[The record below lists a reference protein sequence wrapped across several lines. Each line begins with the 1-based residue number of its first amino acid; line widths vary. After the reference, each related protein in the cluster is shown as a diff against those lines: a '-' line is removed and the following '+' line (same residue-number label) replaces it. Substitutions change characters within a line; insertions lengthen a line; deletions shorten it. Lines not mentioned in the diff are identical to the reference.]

1 MQRQQ
6 SYSYA
11 YKAQSINWKIS
22 PCLHMK
28 MSWICSEECWSN
40 CFTYC
45 TIPLVFSQG
54 VLWISSDREDRMGAK
69 FKTPKNPYGFKQYA
83 KKSHAKYPSCKNFQ
97 RNYAARIYGNDHES
111 SYCFEYPKKSL
122 LKSSYPKKFLPKFP
136 TQKNPKI
143 EDFKHHKILQ
153 SPLSLEIQGSPMGAF
168 RQGTKH
174 LVCRLSEVGTKNITT
189 LSCILFL
196 QNAQL

>member
-28 MSWICSEECWSN
+28 MSWICSEECRSN

-45 TIPLVFSQG
+45 AIPLVFSQG

-69 FKTPKNPYGFKQYA
+69 FKTPQNPYGFKQYA

-97 RNYAARIYGNDHES
+97 RNYMQPGYTGTIINLHIV
-111 SYCFEYPKKSL
+111 L
-122 LKSSYPKKFLPKFP
+122 NTLKNPYLNQAIQKNSCQNFLPKKIPKSKISNP
-136 TQKNPKI
+136 TKSFNHPCHLKSRVAPW
-143 EDFKHHKILQ
+143 EHLDKVQ
-153 SPLSLEIQGSPMGAF
+153 STWF
-168 RQGTKH
+168 
-174 LVCRLSEVGTKNITT
+174 VGCLK
-189 LSCILFL
+189 
-196 QNAQL
+196 